1 LSSYLFFYYSDYKLY
16 IYHLQNKMYTKVT
29 QNEKGELL
37 AWYPVETKYEGSE
50 LDCDV
55 IQDYSVY
62 PHETWAFIAEYTPAM
77 HCFWSYKT
85 QDEALEAVL
94 KHIKEKE
101 EMFKRIEEQKVKFE
115 ALQKANSLD
124 ERYKD
129 HPNNNAPAVKK
140 KVKTLWYLENLMQKA
155 GARTKEMHMRV
166 EEARMNRNWKLGNAE
181 YINALIEH

>member
-1 LSSYLFFYYSDYKLY
+1 
-16 IYHLQNKMYTKVT
+16 MYTKIT

-37 AWYPVETKYEGSE
+37 ARYPVETKHEGSE

-55 IQDYSVY
+55 LQDYAVY
-62 PHETWAFIAEYTPAM
+62 PHETWSFIAEYTPAM

-94 KHIKEKE
+94 KHIIEKD
-101 EMFKRIEEQKVKFE
+101 EMFKRIEEQKAKFAE
-115 ALQKANSLD
+115 IQKANSLE

-129 HPNNNAPAVKK
+129 HPNNNAPIKK
-140 KVKTLWYLENLMQKA
+140 KEVKTLWYLENLMKQAWVK
-155 GARTKEMHMRV
+155 TKEMHMRV
-166 EEARMNRNWKLGNAE
+166 EEARMNRNWKLWNAE